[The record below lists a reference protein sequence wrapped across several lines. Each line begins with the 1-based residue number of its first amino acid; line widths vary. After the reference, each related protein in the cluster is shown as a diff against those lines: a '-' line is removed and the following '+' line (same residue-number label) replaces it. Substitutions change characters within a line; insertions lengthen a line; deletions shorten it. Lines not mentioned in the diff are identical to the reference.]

1 MTAILLHSEQMLPD
15 SHSRTWAHGL
25 WLMLVASL
33 LYRRHQP
40 LDGTE
45 LKSVM
50 LRPGQL
56 LYTAARGVLAINNV
70 VGSRH
75 EGREKAEK
83 GAFKVDFASVNIYN
97 ATEE

>member
-1 MTAILLHSEQMLPD
+1 M
-15 SHSRTWAHGL
+15 
-25 WLMLVASL
+25 
-33 LYRRHQP
+33 YCRHQP

-45 LKSVM
+45 LKPVM

-56 LYTAARGVLAINNV
+56 LYTAARAVLAINNV

-97 ATEE
+97 ATAE